1 MTSVARRAFVTS
13 LVVFSVTAA
22 GTPSRAAQQA
32 RETPPLVTPA
42 WVAEHLSQGTMVL
55 FQIGDE
61 DEYKAGHIPGA
72 RFIRTRDVSN
82 PNAKLRLQMASVD
95 HLRQIFESFGVS
107 DDSQIVLYWGND
119 WATPT
124 ARIFVALDFLGLGGR
139 TSIMDGGL
147 PAWRAENRPVTT
159 DVVDP
164 VPGHLTPHPRPGV
177 IVDAAWIQAR
187 LKDPAVTILDARDP
201 VFYSGESDSQ
211 GRIPRPGHIAG
222 ARSIPFSSL
231 VVEPPVRMKETA
243 ALRALFEAAGVEP
256 GGEVVTYCHIGQQ
269 ASLLYFAAEM
279 LGYRVHLY
287 DGSYEDWAANPALP
301 VEKGVEKR

>member
-1 MTSVARRAFVTS
+1 MTSLARHAFATS
-13 LVVFSVTAA
+13 VVVLSVTAA
-22 GTPSRAAQQA
+22 GASPRGAQQS
-32 RETPPLVTPA
+32 RDTPLLVTPA
-42 WVAEHLSQGTMVL
+42 WVAEHLPQGKVVL

-61 DEYKAGHIPGA
+61 DEYKAAHIPGA
-72 RFIRTRDVSN
+72 RFIRTRDVSD
-82 PNAKLRLQMASVD
+82 PEAKLRLQMAGID
-95 HLRQIFESFGVS
+95 RLRRTFESFGVS
-107 DDSQIVLYWGND
+107 DDSQVVLYWGND

-124 ARIFVALDFLGLGGR
+124 ARIFVALDYLGLGGR

-147 PAWRAENRPVTT
+147 PAWRAANRPVTT
-159 DVVDP
+159 DSVEP
-164 VPGHLTPHPRPGV
+164 VPGHLTPHPRPEV
-177 IVDAAWIQAR
+177 IVDAAWIEAR
-187 LKDPAVTILDARDP
+187 LKDPAVTILDARDA
-201 VFYSGESDSQ
+201 VFYSGESD
-211 GRIPRPGHIAG
+211 GRGSIPRPGHIAG

-231 VVEPPVRMKETA
+231 VVEPPLKMKDVA

-301 VEKGVEKR
+301 VEKGAGKR